1 MTAKMALLVMD
12 VQQGIV
18 GRYAKSPDFLQP
30 FERAIAAARSAQ
42 IPVIYVRVAFRPG
55 YPEVSPRNQ
64 FFAAATQNGGFD
76 ETAEATQIHPA
87 IAPQQGDVVL
97 VKRRVSAF
105 TGSDLDVVL
114 RGLGVDTLVVSGIS
128 TSGVVLSTV
137 REASDKDYGLIV
149 LKDACVDGDPEV
161 HRVLTEKVFVRQAQ
175 VTTVEEWATSV
186 RYM

>member
-12 VQQGIV
+12 VQEGIV
-18 GRYAKSPDFLQP
+18 SRYAQTPDFLRP
-30 FERAIAAARSAQ
+30 FQQAIAAARSAN

-55 YPEVSPRNQ
+55 YPEVSSRNQ

-76 ETAEATQIHPA
+76 ETADATQVHSDV
-87 IAPQQGDVVL
+87 APQPGDVVL

-105 TGSDLDVVL
+105 SGSDLDVLL
-114 RGLGVDTLVVSGIS
+114 RGLNVDTLVLSGIS

-161 HRVLTEKVFVRQAQ
+161 HRVLTEKVFVRQAK
-175 VTTVEEWATSV
+175 VTTVEEWAESV
-186 RYM
+186 TKA